1 MTNVFWNMDKIKN
14 PYIHLH
20 DEGYNCFACA
30 PWNPVGLHME
40 FFEDGDDIVSFW
52 EPGINYQSWLN
63 TLHGGI
69 QATLLDETAGWYV
82 TRKMQTAGVTS
93 AMSVRYRHNVP
104 AGPGVKL
111 EIRVKL
117 KEVKHNLV
125 FLQGSISH
133 EGQVCTTAELT
144 YFTFPQDRARK
155 DFFFSGCELE
165 KDADQA

>member
-1 MTNVFWNMDKIKN
+1 
-14 PYIHLH
+14 
-20 DEGYNCFACA
+20 
-30 PWNPVGLHME
+30 
-40 FFEDGDDIVSFW
+40 
-52 EPGINYQSWLN
+52 
-63 TLHGGI
+63 
-69 QATLLDETAGWYV
+69 
-82 TRKMQTAGVTS
+82 MQTAGVTS

-133 EGQVCTTAELT
+133 EGQVCTTADLT